1 MMNRIIS
8 TILLFA
14 LIFAF
19 PAQAQ
24 EPVDQSVIARIKQ
37 EGFQHSQV
45 METIFYLTDVHGP
58 RLRGSPN
65 YRAAADWAVRT
76 LAAWGLSNAQLEPGG
91 FTGRGWAV
99 NRFNVEMI
107 APQYQHLIAY
117 PLAWSPA
124 TQGAV
129 AGQPVIVEIKSPAD
143 FPKYRGKLRGAIVL
157 NGKPSEK
164 PAAHFEADARRF

>member
-24 EPVDQSVIARIKQ
+24 EQVDQSVIARIKE

-65 YRAAADWAVRT
+65 YKAAAEWAVKT
-76 LAAWGLSNAQLEPGG
+76 LTAWGLSNAQLEPGG
-91 FTGRGWAV
+91 LTGRGWTA
-99 NRFNVEMI
+99 NRFNGEML
-107 APQYQHLIAY
+107 AAQYERQM
-117 PLAWSPA
+117 P
-124 TQGAV
+124 
-129 AGQPVIVEIKSPAD
+129 
-143 FPKYRGKLRGAIVL
+143 
-157 NGKPSEK
+157 N
-164 PAAHFEADARRF
+164 